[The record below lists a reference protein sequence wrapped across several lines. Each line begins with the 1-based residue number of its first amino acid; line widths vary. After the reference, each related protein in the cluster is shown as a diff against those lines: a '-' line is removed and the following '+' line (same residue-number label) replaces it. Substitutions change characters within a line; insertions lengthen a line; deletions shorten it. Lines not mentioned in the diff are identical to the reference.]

1 MWPTEVSKDAYL
13 ARTKGMEQSRK
24 AAVIFGVTGQDG
36 SYMAEHLL
44 DLGYD
49 VYGVARRVSVPT
61 THRLEEANLLHR
73 IHMVSGDVT
82 DATSVN
88 RIISDIKPDEVYN
101 FAAVSHVQISFT
113 EPASTFQ
120 STAVGC
126 LNCLEAIKTNS
137 PSTKYFYAG
146 SSEQYGDQK
155 DADNHQRI
163 TTAFNPRSPYAVAK
177 TAAFFLTKVYR
188 EGYGLYACSAIG
200 FNHESPRRGLN
211 FVTRKI
217 TDYVGKLVYNLNK
230 GEPIPKLRLGNLEAK
245 RDWSHAKDFVRGF
258 HMMLQQEK
266 AEDFVFSSME
276 THSIRDFLDAA
287 FDEGS
292 KLLDDKDCPLNWD
305 AFVEIDKQFIRPL
318 EVPHLLGD
326 SIYTRQKLG
335 WQPQIPFTEL
345 VSDMVRND
353 YELAKKRG

>member
-1 MWPTEVSKDAYL
+1 
-13 ARTKGMEQSRK
+13 MEPEQK
-24 AAVIFGVTGQDG
+24 HKVAVIFGVTGQDG

-44 DLGYD
+44 DLGYE
-49 VYGVARRVSVPT
+49 VYGVARRTSVPT
-61 THRLEEANLLHR
+61 THRLEEANLMNR

-88 RIISDIKPDEVYN
+88 RIISDLKPDEVYN
-101 FAAVSHVQISFT
+101 FAAVSHVQVSFT
-113 EPASTFQ
+113 EPSATFQ

-137 PSTKYFYAG
+137 PSTRYFYAG

-155 DADNHQRI
+155 DEDNHQRI
-163 TTAFNPRSPYAVAK
+163 TTPFNPRSPYAVAK

-188 EGYGLYACSAIG
+188 EGYGLYACSAVG
-200 FNHESPRRGLN
+200 FNHESPRRGHN

-217 TDYVGKLVYNLNK
+217 TDYVGKLVHGLNK
-230 GEPIPKLRLGNLEAK
+230 GELIGSLKLGNLHAK

-258 HMMLQQEK
+258 HMMLQQDK

-276 THSIRDFLDAA
+276 THSIMEFLDEA
-287 FDEGS
+287 FAEGS
-292 KLLDDKDCPLNWD
+292 KYLNDKEHPLEWE
-305 AFVEIDKQFIRPL
+305 AFVEVDKEFIRPL

-326 SIYTRQKLG
+326 SVYTRQQLG
-335 WQPQIPFTEL
+335 WQPQVTFKEL
-345 VSDMVRND
+345 VADMVKTD
-353 YELAKKRG
+353 YELAKRRG